1 MCVHDCQKAHLH
13 IAVNYDFVQLRID
26 VISNIIKYI
35 VKCVRIHLTNNRLLS
50 HVFLVDIIDFI
61 DLHES
66 IFSFSFQ
73 PLVENGL
80 RL

>member
-13 IAVNYDFVQLRID
+13 IVVNYDFVQLRID
-26 VISNIIKYI
+26 VISNINKYI

-61 DLHES
+61 DPHES